1 MIRRSRFVSGIALT
15 VILAACGS
23 GADPVGPDV
32 GPSYTGGLVTGSNRS
47 DSTSTG
53 TSSTTTTTTESDTT
67 TQRSGGLVTGSN

>member
-23 GADPVGPDV
+23 GADPVGPDA

-47 DSTSTG
+47 DST
-53 TSSTTTTTTESDTT
+53 TTTTTTPTDST